1 MIKSSNM
8 IFRDMKN
15 VKRHTTI
22 LSHSASKDLINS
34 AKEIKN
40 RSTKQID
47 VANFM
52 EVRLDIL
59 RTRTKRSRISIK
71 N

>member
-1 MIKSSNM
+1 
-8 IFRDMKN
+8 MKN